1 MKLKVKITGSK
12 VHEVGYRVFLLRKA
26 LELGVERFN
35 AYNTK
40 ENGMQVLNAFLEG
53 NKNQNAAFK
62 EFANENKPEDAKVSG
77 RVFEDYEG
85 YVIGIVDYM
94 HLIQVEQLSKG
105 IPAILSIDRKQDKM
119 LDKQDT
125 TIQILGNISE
135 ELRSVHE
142 DTTDM
147 KSTLSRIEVDVKD
160 TKFSLSAFIEEKHQ
174 KLEGEIAE
182 IKATL
187 AKMQHEE

>member
-1 MKLKVKITGSK
+1 MKGRLICSS
-12 VHEVGYRVFLLRKA
+12 
-26 LELGVERFN
+26 
-35 AYNTK
+35 
-40 ENGMQVLNAFLEG
+40 LEG
-53 NKNQNAAFK
+53 NKNQIASFQ
-62 EFANENKPEDAKVSG
+62 EFARENKPEDAKVSG

-105 IPAILSIDRKQDKM
+105 IPAILSIDKKQDKM
-119 LDKQDT
+119 LEKQDT

-147 KSTLSRIEVDVKD
+147 KSTLSRIEVDVKY
-160 TKFSLSAFIEEKHQ
+160 TEFSLSAFIEEKYQ

-187 AKMQHEE
+187 AKMQAAG